1 MSTPWYSAV
10 QDGSRIQEHI
20 ALRLFIFFEPYLV
33 EQECMANA
41 QLLMYGS
48 KHLEQNF
55 FFFVFLKKCEYPMVL
70 SDLEIPPDPKI
81 HAYVARESCDLLE
94 RFSYRGCKSK

>member
-33 EQECMANA
+33 EHERMANA
-41 QLLMYGS
+41 QLLMYES
-48 KHLEQNF
+48 KNLGQNF
-55 FFFVFLKKCEYPMVL
+55 FYYVFLNMKVILGLL
-70 SDLEIPPDPKI
+70 STPWYSIVSMKNQYNFKI
-81 HAYVARESCDLLE
+81 
-94 RFSYRGCKSK
+94 KSAAKPECHQNEN

>member
-1 MSTPWYSAV
+1 MIGV

-33 EQECMANA
+33 EQERMANA

-55 FFFVFLKKCEYPMVL
+55 FFFVFLKKCEYPEVL
-70 SDLEIPPDPKI
+70 SDLEIPPGLKI
-81 HAYVARESCDLLE
+81 LV
-94 RFSYRGCKSK
+94 SKRI

>member
-1 MSTPWYSAV
+1 
-10 QDGSRIQEHI
+10 
-20 ALRLFIFFEPYLV
+20 
-33 EQECMANA
+33 MANA

-70 SDLEIPPDPKI
+70 SDLEIPPDLKI
-81 HAYVARESCDLLE
+81 LNLVHTA
-94 RFSYRGCKSK
+94 G